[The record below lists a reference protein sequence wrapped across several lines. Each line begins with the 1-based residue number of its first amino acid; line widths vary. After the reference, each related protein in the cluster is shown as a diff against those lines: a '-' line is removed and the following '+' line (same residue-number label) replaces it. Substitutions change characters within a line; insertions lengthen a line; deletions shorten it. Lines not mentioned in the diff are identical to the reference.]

1 MASDAL
7 TPEWRELIADD
18 GQWRW
23 RGAKLF
29 HRDALEAPPTQR
41 RRSYLWRLM
50 VSQLYA
56 TQNSS
61 TPVRQALAE
70 LIGRLGPRDW
80 GLNLGAGGTRIHPRL
95 LNLDIYETDSM
106 NIVTR
111 GYRLPFR
118 DNTLK
123 LVVSQEV
130 VEHLAE
136 PAIAVAEVYRVLQP
150 GGWFFCQVPFI
161 IGYHPAPND
170 YWRFTKEG
178 LAQMFASS
186 GWVVRGGGISLGHGS
201 GFYRIA
207 VEYVA
212 VNFSLLN
219 ERLYLP
225 AKALAAILLL
235 PVKLPDV
242 WSHRSAQRD
251 RIPGGYYCVAQKVE
265 GGPSVRSCP

>member
-1 MASDAL
+1 MAFEEL
-7 TPEWRELIADD
+7 TPEWRKLIADD

-23 RGAKLF
+23 RGTKLF
-29 HRDALEAPPTQR
+29 HPEALETPIPER
-41 RRSYLWRLM
+41 SRSYLRRFM

-61 TPVRQALAE
+61 RPVRQALAD
-70 LIGRLGPRDW
+70 LVGKLGPGDW

-95 LNLDIYETDSM
+95 LNLDLYETDNM
-106 NIVTR
+106 DIVTR
-111 GYRLPFR
+111 GHRLPFR

-136 PAIAVAEVYRVLQP
+136 PAMAVAEVHRVLQP
-150 GGWFFCQVPFI
+150 GGWFYCQVPFI
-161 IGYHPAPND
+161 IGYHPGPND

-186 GWVVRGGGISLGHGS
+186 GWAVRGGGISLGHGS

-212 VNFSLLN
+212 VNFSLVH

-225 AKALAAILLL
+225 AKALAAVLLL
-235 PVKLPDV
+235 PVKLPDL
-242 WSHRSAQRD
+242 WSHRSAQQD
-251 RIPGGYYCVAQKVE
+251 RIPGGYYYIVQKSDA
-265 GGPSVRSCP
+265 GLSV